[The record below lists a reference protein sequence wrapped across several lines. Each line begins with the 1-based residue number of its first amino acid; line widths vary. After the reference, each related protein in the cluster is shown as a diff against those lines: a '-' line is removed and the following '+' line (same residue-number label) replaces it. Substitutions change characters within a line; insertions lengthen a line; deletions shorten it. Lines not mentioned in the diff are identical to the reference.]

1 MTRLNRANFRG
12 GRDAGAISPRS
23 SRAGRPVD
31 TRDAGR
37 PGLSVARSSLP
48 QASDDT
54 LIALAASGNQAA
66 WAAIVGRHLS
76 SLVGYAWYVLQES
89 TEAEDVAQEAFV
101 RLLDKA
107 PDWRPGE
114 ASLSTWLHRVVTNL
128 CIDRKR
134 RLRRLIN
141 DAYARLESVPERD
154 SLEAN
159 ISRTKLVERALAELK
174 PRQRVAIVLAHYQGF
189 SNPEIAQIMGS
200 SVEAVESLLARARL
214 SLREILGP
222 VVAELL
228 ESS

>member
-1 MTRLNRANFRG
+1 MTRLKRANSRG
-12 GRDAGAISPRS
+12 GRDAGAISTRS

-31 TRDAGR
+31 TRAAGR
-37 PGLSVARSSLP
+37 PGLSVAHGSLS
-48 QASDDT
+48 QASDDA
-54 LIALAASGNQAA
+54 LVALAASGNQAA

-89 TEAEDVAQEAFV
+89 AEAEDVAQEAFIS
-101 RLLDKA
+101 LLGKA
-107 PDWRPGE
+107 PDWRPGQ
-114 ASLSTWLHRVVTNL
+114 ASLSTWLHRVVTNR

-134 RLRRLIN
+134 SLRRLIN
-141 DAYARLESVPERD
+141 DAYARLENVPERD

-159 ISRTKLVERALAELK
+159 VSRAKSVERALAELK

-200 SVEAVESLLARARL
+200 SVAAVESLLARARR
-214 SLREILGP
+214 SLRETLAP
-222 VVAELL
+222 AVAELL